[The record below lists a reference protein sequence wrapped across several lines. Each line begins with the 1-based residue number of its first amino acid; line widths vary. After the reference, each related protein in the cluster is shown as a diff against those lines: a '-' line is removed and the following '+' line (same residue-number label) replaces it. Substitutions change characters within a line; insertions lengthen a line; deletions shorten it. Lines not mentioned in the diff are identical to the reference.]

1 MLRSRSRCRSAAGFH
16 LVQTSTSPNSTRYFD
31 DEVPVVR
38 STTADA
44 PPPSFLPTACSFSEF
59 QSMIVDDVM
68 AVDGA
73 LPDKDIVYSS
83 RCGQHT
89 SRSSSRRYCSFPQP
103 TLPPIVSASVVAVA
117 FRAACITALLKKS
130 DMNPRQTFDRIS

>member
-1 MLRSRSRCRSAAGFH
+1 MNFLSSFDVRRSMLRSRSRCRSAAGFH

-73 LPDKDIVYSS
+73 LPDKNSVYSS

-89 SRSSSRRYCSFPQP
+89 SRSSSRRIIAPFLSQLFHQSFP
-103 TLPPIVSASVVAVA
+103 LASSRTPSEL
-117 FRAACITALLKKS
+117 RASLRS
-130 DMNPRQTFDRIS
+130 